1 MIHSITLAIALR
13 ECRSLFMSPLAWTVL
28 AVVQFILAWIFFAQI
43 DNFFALQPQLQ
54 SLKSA
59 PGVTDLVAAPLFN
72 ITSIVLLMVTPLMT
86 MRLISEERR
95 SGTIQLLMSSPVS
108 MTQIVL
114 GKYLGMMI
122 FFSLFIL
129 QISLMPLSLYIGT
142 ELDTGKLLAGFLSI
156 FLLIAAFV
164 AVGLYLSSLTDNP
177 TVAAVASFGLLLL
190 LWIINTSAAEST
202 DNLFNYL
209 SLTQHSNA
217 IIRGVINSTDIVYF
231 LLFITT
237 FLGLSIRQ
245 LDSYRLQ
252 H

>member
-1 MIHSITLAIALR
+1 MIFSIALR

-28 AVVQFILAWIFFAQI
+28 AVVQFILAWVFFSQI
-43 DNFFALQPQLQ
+43 DNFFSLQAQLQ
-54 SLKSA
+54 TLKSA
-59 PGVTDLVAAPLFN
+59 PGVTDLVVAPLLN

-114 GKYLGMMI
+114 GKYTGMMI
-122 FFSLFIL
+122 FFAIFIF
-129 QISLMPLSLYIGT
+129 QISLMPLSLFMGT
-142 ELDTGKLLAGFLSI
+142 ELDTGKLLAGFLSL
-156 FLLIAAFV
+156 FLLIASFV
-164 AVGLYLSSLTDNP
+164 AAGLYLSSLTDNP
-177 TVAAVASFGLLLL
+177 SVAAIATFGLLLL
-190 LWIINTSAAEST
+190 LWIINANAPDDASGSI
-202 DNLFNYL
+202 FNYL
-209 SLTQHSNA
+209 SLIQHSNA
-217 IIRGVINSTDIVYF
+217 IIRGVVNSTDIIYF
-231 LLFITT
+231 LLFIST

>member
-1 MIHSITLAIALR
+1 MILSIALR
-13 ECRSLFMSPLAWTVL
+13 EVRSLFMSPLAWTVL
-28 AVVQFILAWIFFAQI
+28 AVTQFILAWIFFAQI
-43 DNFFALQPQLQ
+43 DNFFVLQPQLQ

-142 ELDTGKLLAGFLSI
+142 ELDSGKLMAGFLAI

-164 AVGLYLSSLTDNP
+164 SVGLYLSSLTDNP

-209 SLTQHSNA
+209 SLIQHSNA
-217 IIRGVINSTDIVYF
+217 IIRGVINTTDIIYF
-231 LLFITT
+231 LLFILT

>member
-1 MIHSITLAIALR
+1 MIFSIALR

-43 DNFFALQPQLQ
+43 DNFFALQSKLQ
-54 SLKSA
+54 TLKSA
-59 PGVTDLVAAPLFN
+59 PGVTDLVAGPLFN

-95 SGTIQLLMSSPVS
+95 SGTMQLLMSSPVS
-108 MTQIVL
+108 MTQVVL
-114 GKYLGMMI
+114 GKYIGMLI
-122 FFSLFIL
+122 FFSIFIL
-129 QISLMPLSLYIGT
+129 QISLMPLALFMGAD
-142 ELDTGKLLAGFLSI
+142 LDSGKLLAGFLAL

-164 AVGLYLSSLTDNP
+164 SAGLYLSSLTDNP
-177 TVAAVASFGLLLL
+177 SVAAIATFGLLLL
-190 LWIINTSAAEST
+190 LWIINANSPNDASG
-202 DNLFNYL
+202 NVFNYL
-209 SLTQHSNA
+209 SLIQHSNA
-217 IIRGVINSTDIVYF
+217 IIRGVVSSTDVIYF

>member
-1 MIHSITLAIALR
+1 MIITIAMR

-95 SGTIQLLMSSPVS
+95 SGTIQLLMSSPAS
-108 MTQIVL
+108 MTDIVL
-114 GKYLGMMI
+114 GKYLGMML
-122 FFSLFIL
+122 FFVIFIL
-129 QISLMPLSLYIGT
+129 QISLMPLSLYMGT
-142 ELDTGKLLAGFLSI
+142 ELDTGKLLAGFLAL

-177 TVAAVASFGLLLL
+177 SVAAVASFGLLLL
-190 LWIINTSAAEST
+190 LWIINTSTQDGAS
-202 DNLFNYL
+202 NLFNYV
-209 SLTQHSNA
+209 SLIQHSNA
-217 IIRGVINSTDIVYF
+217 IIRGVINSQDIIYF
-231 LLFITT
+231 ILFITT

>member
-1 MIHSITLAIALR
+1 MIFSIALR

-43 DNFFALQPQLQ
+43 DNFFALQSKLQ
-54 SLKSA
+54 TLKSA
-59 PGVTDLVAAPLFN
+59 PGVTDLVAGPLFN

-95 SGTIQLLMSSPVS
+95 SGTMQLLMSSPVS
-108 MTQIVL
+108 MTQVVL
-114 GKYLGMMI
+114 GKYIGMLI
-122 FFSLFIL
+122 FFGIFIL
-129 QISLMPLSLYIGT
+129 QISLMPLALFMGA
-142 ELDTGKLLAGFLSI
+142 ELDTGKLLAGFLAL

-164 AVGLYLSSLTDNP
+164 SAGLYLSSLTDNP
-177 TVAAVASFGLLLL
+177 SVAAIATFGLLLL
-190 LWIINTSAAEST
+190 LWIINANSPNDASG
-202 DNLFNYL
+202 NVFNYL
-209 SLTQHSNA
+209 SLIQHSNA
-217 IIRGVINSTDIVYF
+217 IIRGVVSSTDVIYF

>member
-1 MIHSITLAIALR
+1 MILSIALR
-13 ECRSLFMSPLAWTVL
+13 ECRSLFLSPLAWTVL
-28 AVVQFILAWIFFAQI
+28 AIVQFILAWIFFAQI
-43 DNFFALQPQLQ
+43 DNFFALQTQLQ
-54 SLKSA
+54 TLKSA
-59 PGVTDLVAAPLFN
+59 PGVTDLVIAPLFN
-72 ITSIVLLMVTPLMT
+72 ITSIVLLMVTPLLT

-108 MTQIVL
+108 MSQIIL

-122 FFSLFIL
+122 FFAIFIF
-129 QISLMPLSLYIGT
+129 QISLMPISLFMGT
-142 ELDTGKLLAGFLSI
+142 DLDIGKLLAGFLAI

-164 AVGLYLSSLTDNP
+164 AAGLYISCLTNNP
-177 TVAAVASFGLLLL
+177 SVAAISTFGLLLL
-190 LWIINTSAAEST
+190 LWIINANTNNDTST
-202 DNLFNYL
+202 NIFNYI
-209 SLTQHSNA
+209 SLIQHSNA
-217 IIRGVINSTDIVYF
+217 IIRGIINSSDIIYF

>member
-1 MIHSITLAIALR
+1 MIFSIAIR

-28 AVVQFILAWIFFAQI
+28 AVVQFILAWVFFAQI
-43 DNFFALQPQLQ
+43 DNFFALQAQLQ
-54 SLKSA
+54 TMKSA
-59 PGVTDLVAAPLFN
+59 PGVTDLVIAPLFN

-114 GKYLGMMI
+114 GKYVGMML
-122 FFSLFIL
+122 FFSIFII
-129 QISLMPLSLYIGT
+129 QISLMPLSLFMGT
-142 ELDTGKLLAGFLSI
+142 DLDIGKLLAGFLSI
-156 FLLIAAFV
+156 FLLIASFV
-164 AVGLYLSSLTDNP
+164 AAGLYISSLTDNP
-177 TVAAVASFGLLLL
+177 SVAAIATFGLLLL
-190 LWIINTSAAEST
+190 LWIINANAPNDVSG
-202 DNLFNYL
+202 NVFNYI
-209 SLTQHSNA
+209 SLIQHSNA
-217 IIRGVINSTDIVYF
+217 IIRGVVNSTDIIYF
-231 LLFITT
+231 ILFIFT

>member
-1 MIHSITLAIALR
+1 MIFSIALR

-43 DNFFALQPQLQ
+43 DNFFALQSKLQ
-54 SLKSA
+54 TLKSA
-59 PGVTDLVAAPLFN
+59 PGVTDLVAGPLFN

-95 SGTIQLLMSSPVS
+95 SGTMQLLMSSPVS
-108 MTQIVL
+108 MTQVVL
-114 GKYLGMMI
+114 GKYIGMLI
-122 FFSLFIL
+122 FFGIFIL
-129 QISLMPLSLYIGT
+129 QISLMPLALFMGAD
-142 ELDTGKLLAGFLSI
+142 LDIGKLLAGFLAL

-164 AVGLYLSSLTDNP
+164 SAGLYLSSLTDNP
-177 TVAAVASFGLLLL
+177 SVAAIATFGLLLL
-190 LWIINTSAAEST
+190 LWIINANSPNDASG
-202 DNLFNYL
+202 NIFNYL
-209 SLTQHSNA
+209 SLIQHSNT
-217 IIRGVINSTDIVYF
+217 IIRGVVNSTDIIYF
-231 LLFITT
+231 ILFITT

>member
-1 MIHSITLAIALR
+1 MIFSIALR

-43 DNFFALQPQLQ
+43 DNFFALQSKLQ
-54 SLKSA
+54 TLKSA
-59 PGVTDLVAAPLFN
+59 PGVTDLVAGPLFN

-95 SGTIQLLMSSPVS
+95 SGTMQLLMSSPVS
-108 MTQIVL
+108 MTQVVL
-114 GKYLGMMI
+114 GKYIGMLI
-122 FFSLFIL
+122 FFSIFIL
-129 QISLMPLSLYIGT
+129 QISLMPLALFMGAD
-142 ELDTGKLLAGFLSI
+142 LDSGKLLAGFLAL

-164 AVGLYLSSLTDNP
+164 SAGLYLSSLTDNP
-177 TVAAVASFGLLLL
+177 SVAAIATFGLLLL
-190 LWIINTSAAEST
+190 LWIINANSPNDASG
-202 DNLFNYL
+202 NVFNYL
-209 SLTQHSNA
+209 SLIQHSNA
-217 IIRGVINSTDIVYF
+217 IIRGVVSSTDVIYF
-231 LLFITT
+231 ILFITT

>member
-1 MIHSITLAIALR
+1 MILSIALR
-13 ECRSLFMSPLAWTVL
+13 ECRSLFLSPLAWTVL

-43 DNFFALQPQLQ
+43 DNFFALQTQLQ
-54 SLKSA
+54 TLKSA
-59 PGVTDLVAAPLFN
+59 PGVTDLVVAPLFN

-114 GKYLGMMI
+114 GKYLGMMMFFAI
-122 FFSLFIL
+122 FIC
-129 QISLMPLSLYIGT
+129 QISLMPLALYMGT
-142 ELDTGKLLAGFLSI
+142 DLDTGKLLAGFLSI

-164 AVGLYLSSLTDNP
+164 SAGLYLSSLTDNP
-177 TVAAVASFGLLLL
+177 SIAAIATFGLLLL
-190 LWIINTSAAEST
+190 LWIINANAP
-202 DNLFNYL
+202 DNNSDNIFNYL
-209 SLTQHSNA
+209 SLIQHSHA
-217 IIRGVINSTDIVYF
+217 IIRGVINSSDIIYF
-231 LLFITT
+231 ILFIVA

>member
-1 MIHSITLAIALR
+1 MIFSIALR

-43 DNFFALQPQLQ
+43 DNFFSLQ
-54 SLKSA
+54 SKLQTLKSA
-59 PGVTDLVAAPLFN
+59 PGVTDLVAGPLFN

-95 SGTIQLLMSSPVS
+95 SGTMQLLMSSPVS
-108 MTQIVL
+108 MTQVVL
-114 GKYLGMMI
+114 GKYIGMLI
-122 FFSLFIL
+122 FFGIFIL
-129 QISLMPLSLYIGT
+129 QISLMPMALFMGAD
-142 ELDTGKLLAGFLSI
+142 LDIGKLMAGFLAL

-164 AVGLYLSSLTDNP
+164 SAGLYLSSLTDNP
-177 TVAAVASFGLLLL
+177 SVAAIATFGLLLL
-190 LWIINTSAAEST
+190 LWIINANSPNDASG
-202 DNLFNYL
+202 NVFNYL
-209 SLTQHSNA
+209 SLIQHSNA
-217 IIRGVINSTDIVYF
+217 IIRGVVSSTDVIYF
-231 LLFITT
+231 ILFITT

>member
-1 MIHSITLAIALR
+1 MISTIALR

-59 PGVTDLVAAPLFN
+59 PGVTDLVVAPLFN
-72 ITSIVLLMVTPLMT
+72 ITSIVLLMVTPLLT

-122 FFSLFIL
+122 FFAIFIL
-129 QISLMPLSLYIGT
+129 QISLMPLSLYLGT
-142 ELDTGKLLAGFLSI
+142 ELDAGKLMAGFVAI

-164 AVGLYLSSLTDNP
+164 SVGLYLSSLTDNP
-177 TVAAVASFGLLLL
+177 SVAAIASFGLLLL
-190 LWIINTSAAEST
+190 LWIINTNSQGDVSG
-202 DNLFNYL
+202 NLFNYL
-209 SLTQHSNA
+209 SLIQHSNA
-217 IIRGVINSTDIVYF
+217 IVRGVINSTDIVYF
-231 LLFITT
+231 LLFIIT

>member
-1 MIHSITLAIALR
+1 MIITIALR

-95 SGTIQLLMSSPVS
+95 SGTIQLLMSSPAS
-108 MTQIVL
+108 MTDIVL
-114 GKYLGMMI
+114 GKYLGMMM
-122 FFSLFIL
+122 FFSVFIL
-129 QISLMPLSLYIGT
+129 QISLMPLSLYMGT
-142 ELDTGKLLAGFLSI
+142 ELDTGKLMAGFLAL

-177 TVAAVASFGLLLL
+177 SVAAVASFGLLLL
-190 LWIINTSAAEST
+190 LWIINTNTQGGTS
-202 DNLFNYL
+202 NLFDYI
-209 SLTQHSNA
+209 SLIKHSNA
-217 IIRGVINSTDIVYF
+217 IIRGVINSQDIIYF
-231 LLFITT
+231 ILFITT

>member
-1 MIHSITLAIALR
+1 MIITIALR

-95 SGTIQLLMSSPVS
+95 SGTIQLLMSSPAS
-108 MTQIVL
+108 MTVIVL
-114 GKYLGMMI
+114 GKYLGMMM
-122 FFSLFIL
+122 FFSVFIL
-129 QISLMPLSLYIGT
+129 QISLMPLSLYMGT
-142 ELDTGKLLAGFLSI
+142 ELDTGKLIAGFLAL

-177 TVAAVASFGLLLL
+177 SVAAVASFGLLLL
-190 LWIINTSAAEST
+190 LWIINTNTQGGTS
-202 DNLFNYL
+202 NLFDYI
-209 SLTQHSNA
+209 SLIKHSNA
-217 IIRGVINSTDIVYF
+217 IIRGVINSQDIIYF
-231 LLFITT
+231 ILFITT

>member
-1 MIHSITLAIALR
+1 MILTIALR

-54 SLKSA
+54 SLKNA
-59 PGVTDLVAAPLFN
+59 PGVTDLVVAPLFN
-72 ITSIVLLMVTPLMT
+72 ITSIVLLMVVPLMT

-95 SGTIQLLMSSPVS
+95 SGTIQLLMSSPLS
-108 MTQIVL
+108 MSQIVL

-122 FFSLFIL
+122 FFTVFIF
-129 QISLMPLSLYIGT
+129 QIGLMPLTLTLGT
-142 ELDTGKLLAGFLSI
+142 DLDLGKLMAGFLSI
-156 FLLIAAFV
+156 YLLIAAFV
-164 AVGLYLSSLTDNP
+164 AAGLYLSSLTDNP
-177 TVAAVASFGLLLL
+177 SVAAISSFGLLLL
-190 LWIINTSAAEST
+190 LWIINANSPNDSSG
-202 DNLFNYL
+202 NLFNYL
-209 SLTQHSNA
+209 SLINHSNA
-217 IIRGVINSTDIVYF
+217 IIRGVINSTDIIYF
-231 LLFITT
+231 LLFIVC